1 MIIWDSLVILLYIIA
16 IFGLAWQVSGR
27 KFSGEA
33 SVEGQYLANNSLTFV
48 EAICSVIATEVSALT
63 FLGIPAFA
71 YNTDF
76 NFLQIYIGAVLGRFV
91 VARVFIPR
99 IYGKGLTLY
108 EVISGKD
115 GKRSGRRLIAL
126 FYASSKILSVGVRL
140 FSGSILVGTFMGVNT
155 YLGLIIT
162 TVITFLYTLIGG
174 LKAVVRTDILQMGLF
189 ILGGVVAHF
198 MIPHVAQMDW
208 SVMMG
213 QALAAGKTTIF
224 HFNEPWSVVAG
235 LAGGVL
241 FDMSTH
247 GVDQDFAQRLMAART
262 RATGQWAI
270 FLSSFISISVGAL
283 FLGVGAL
290 LWSFYQVHPFPA
302 GVPNADHLFAHF
314 IVTYFPTG
322 LKGLMVAGVMAATMS
337 TLDSTINALCATLH
351 NDVFPN
357 RDVTKLGKHMFWDNV
372 IITTLLLTVALIAS
386 TNGGLLLLGLK
397 IQSWTAGALLS
408 LFFACVVFR
417 RFFHVTFDAVT
428 VFFAY
433 VCGVG
438 GVALNTLVLHGDW
451 NWNTYYGCGF
461 GLAAL
466 FALGQVR
473 RSKELA

>member
-1 MIIWDSLVILLYIIA
+1 MLIWDTLVIITYILM
-16 IFGLAWQVSGR
+16 IFGLAWRVSGR
-27 KFSGEA
+27 TFKGKST
-33 SVEGQYLANNSLTFV
+33 VEGQYLADRSLTFPEV
-48 EAICSVIATEVSALT
+48 ICSIIATEVSALT

-115 GKRSGRRLIAL
+115 GHPSGRRLTAL
-126 FYASSKILSVGVRL
+126 FYATSKVLSVGVRL
-140 FSGSILVGTFMGVNT
+140 FSGSILVGTFLGVNA
-155 YLGLIIT
+155 YLGLFVT
-162 TVITFLYTLIGG
+162 TLITFLYTLIGG

-189 ILGGVVAHF
+189 ILGGIVAHF
-198 MIPHVAQMDW
+198 MIPQVAGLEW
-208 SVMMG
+208 SSMMG
-213 QALAAGKTTIF
+213 EAFAAGKTTIF
-224 HFNEPWSVVAG
+224 HWSDPWSVIAG

-247 GVDQDFAQRLMAART
+247 GVDQDFAQRLMAARA
-262 RATGQWAI
+262 RAVGQWAI

-290 LWSFYQVHPFPA
+290 LWSFYQTHPFPA
-302 GVPNADHLFAHF
+302 GVPNADHLFSHF

-322 LKGLMVAGVMAATMS
+322 LRGLMVAGVIAATMS
-337 TLDSTINALCATLH
+337 TLDSTINALCATFH

-357 RDVTKLGKHMFWDNV
+357 RNVRKLGRYLLVDNIV
-372 IITTLLLTVALIAS
+372 ITTLIFTVAVVAS
-386 TNGGLLLLGLK
+386 TNSGLLLLGLK

-408 LFFACVVFR
+408 LFFARVVFR
-417 RFFHVTFDAVT
+417 SVFQVRFDAAT
-428 VFFAY
+428 VMAAY
-433 VCGVG
+433 VCGVS
-438 GVALNTLVLHGDW
+438 GVAINTMVIDGNW

-466 FALGQVR
+466 FLLGKVR
-473 RSKELA
+473 RPMN

>member
-1 MIIWDSLVILLYIIA
+1 MLIWDAIVIVAYILM
-16 IFGLAWQVSGR
+16 IFGIAWRVSGR
-27 KFSGEA
+27 TFKGKST
-33 SVEGQYLANNSLTFV
+33 VEGQYLADRSLTFSEV
-48 EAICSVIATEVSALT
+48 ICSVIATEVSALT

-99 IYGKGLTLY
+99 IYGKGITLY

-115 GKRSGRRLIAL
+115 GQPSGRRLTAL

-140 FSGSILVGTFMGVNT
+140 FSGSILVGTFLGVNV
-155 YLGLIIT
+155 YVGLFVT
-162 TVITFLYTLIGG
+162 TLITFCYTLIGG

-189 ILGGVVAHF
+189 IMGGVVAHF
-198 MIPHVAQMDW
+198 MIPQVAGLEW
-208 SVMMG
+208 TIMMSD
-213 QALAAGKTTIF
+213 AYAAGKTTIF
-224 HFNEPWSVVAG
+224 HWSDPWSVIAG

-262 RATGQWAI
+262 RAIGQWAI

-290 LWSFYQVHPFPA
+290 LWSFYQTHPFPA
-302 GVPNADHLFAHF
+302 GVPNADHLFSHF

-322 LKGLMVAGVMAATMS
+322 LRGLMVAGVMAATMS
-337 TLDSTINALCATLH
+337 TLDSTINALCATFH
-351 NDVFPN
+351 NDVFPK
-357 RDVTKLGKHMFWDNV
+357 RDVTKLGRHMLVDNIV
-372 IITTLLLTVALIAS
+372 ITTLLFTVAVVAS
-386 TNGGLLLLGLK
+386 TNSGLLLLGLK

-408 LFFACVVFR
+408 LFFARVVFR
-417 RFFHVTFDAVT
+417 PVFNVRFDAVS
-428 VFFAY
+428 VFGAY
-433 VCGVG
+433 ACGIG
-438 GVALNTLVLHGDW
+438 GVALNTMWIGGNW

-461 GLAAL
+461 GMAAL
-466 FALGQVR
+466 FLLGKVR
-473 RSKELA
+473 RQQT